1 MLDEP
6 ALAPVDLP
14 QVDLEGA
21 ELTADAAADH
31 IGHDLARLMHSVGRM
46 RQQTDMAVGYV
57 LGLLIEKGP
66 QRVGEIAN
74 ALGTDPSTVSRKVA
88 ALVDVGL
95 VERRVDPDDGR
106 AHLLAATPA
115 GERKC
120 VDGRRRRIDMVASV
134 LAEWPEDSR
143 RQLAT
148 LLARFADGMQEHGV
162 RMSRPPGGETR

>member
-6 ALAPVDLP
+6 KLAPVDLAAA
-14 QVDLEGA
+14 DLEGT
-21 ELTADAAADH
+21 ELTADAAADR
-31 IGHDLARLMHSVGRM
+31 IGHDLARLMRSVTRM

-57 LGLLIEKGP
+57 LGLLIENGP

-74 ALGTDPSTVSRKVA
+74 ALDTDPSTVSRKVA
-88 ALVDVGL
+88 ALVDAGL

-143 RQLAT
+143 RQLAG
-148 LLARFADGMQEHGV
+148 LLARFADGMHEHGV
-162 RMSRPPGGETR
+162 RMSRPPGGET